1 MRSSGGRSPWQS
13 PDVVVLAALN
23 ALGAIV
29 IVAGAVWT
37 RNFDDV
43 SRQFPAAN
51 LSVAGL
57 LIAGF
62 GNIAWLLTGR
72 RAVAQRR
79 VRLLADEPVP
89 D

>member
-1 MRSSGGRSPWQS
+1 MKSWSGSPWQS

-23 ALGAIV
+23 TLGAVV
-29 IVAGAVWT
+29 IVAGALWA

-57 LIAGF
+57 LLAGF
-62 GNIAWLLTGR
+62 GNVAWLLTGR
-72 RAVAQRR
+72 RAMAKRR
-79 VRLLADEPVP
+79 GRLLVDEPNTE
-89 D
+89 